1 MLFMVL
7 STVLFAQQNYQ
18 DVVYLKNGSV
28 IRGMIIEQIPNQS
41 IKIETMDKS
50 IFVYKLEEVEKMTK
64 EEKKSKA
71 KYVAEPVETGY
82 QAIIELGYGL
92 KVGSYGLDVLKLN
105 VINGY
110 RINNNFAVGIG
121 TGIRHYTEEGESAT
135 FIPIFADFR
144 GYLPMNK
151 IAPYVAL
158 GIGYSFSPSHSF
170 RGVGV
175 IVNPSVG
182 VGFKMQNN
190 RVLHVGLGY
199 EMQKAEL
206 SYDYYY
212 NNYNYYYSSNETIGA
227 ISLNVG
233 ITF

>member
-18 DVVYLKNGSV
+18 DVVYLKNGSI

-41 IKIETMDKS
+41 IKIETIDKS
-50 IFVYKLEEVEKMTK
+50 VFFYKIEEVEKITK

-71 KYVAEPVETGY
+71 KYVAETVETGY

-92 KVGSYGLDVLKLN
+92 KVGTYGLDVLKLN
-105 VINGY
+105 IINGY
-110 RINNNFAVGIG
+110 RINNYFAAGIG
-121 TGIRHYTEEGESAT
+121 TGIRHYTENGDSGT
-135 FIPIFADFR
+135 LVPIFADFR

-151 IAPYVAL
+151 ITPYAAL
-158 GIGYSFSPSHSF
+158 GVGYSFSASNNF
-170 RGVGV
+170 RGIGV

-199 EMQKAEL
+199 EVQKAEA
-206 SYDYYY
+206 SYSYY
-212 NNYNYYYSSNETIGA
+212 NNNYSYYYSSNETIGA

-233 ITF
+233 FTF